1 MLGFLGISMLK
12 EEQVAELLSRCEK
25 VTGQRL
31 EQIRGNLSSSE
42 TRSAAI
48 WELVVLDAST
58 RIGVVEYEPHSDGSP
73 DIRVTL
79 PSGNMIW
86 IEIAFLYPRFWKEE
100 RQSFE
105 ISQWLRQEADRRGL
119 DGFKISC
126 RFSGPASRSGFIR
139 KLPQLHQRNNFLK
152 SSIVKEFFNQIV
164 ANQAER
170 ASFTHPEYTL
180 EVIYAPQSNG
190 GGGGGLVQE
199 APKHY
204 KEHALY
210 RIVKDKARQHDVSG
224 VRLLCIGTDQSNA
237 LSATVAPGGVN
248 ASEALY
254 HAYKQTTSISGV
266 IAVSIESRVQGF
278 TGITR
283 DARATIYYNERAKAV
298 PAEGD
303 KDALSKL
310 NFNLWK
316 YHHPLNQYDTP
327 PSGLYRK
334 LGGRLS
340 VSTSNNGGKLTIPTT
355 VLLEIL
361 AGRTS
366 LSELYDLSAE
376 PLLSGDYRIKSCSFQ
391 EGNPEGGDSPTVTL
405 DFDFDFDT
413 VFNRVK
419 RPKLTGSEEA

>member
-1 MLGFLGISMLK
+1 MLK
-12 EEQVAELLSRCEK
+12 EEQVAELLTRCET

-31 EQIRGNLSSSE
+31 EQIRGNLSSAE

-58 RIGVVEYEPHSDGSP
+58 KIGAVEYEPHSDGSP

-79 PSGNMIW
+79 PSGNLIW

-105 ISQWLRQEADRRGL
+105 VSQWLRREADRRGV

-126 RFSGPASRSGFIR
+126 RFSGPASRSGYIR

-152 SSIVKEFFNQIV
+152 SEIVKEFFNQIV
-164 ANQAER
+164 SNKTER
-170 ASFTHPEYTL
+170 AFFTHPEYTI
-180 EVIYAPQSNG
+180 EVLYAPESNG
-190 GGGGGLVQE
+190 GGGGGVVQE

-210 RIVKDKARQHDVSG
+210 RIVKEKARQHDVPG
-224 VRLLCIGTDQSNA
+224 IRLLCIGTDQSNA
-237 LSATVAPGGVN
+237 LSTTVAPGCVN

-254 HAYKQTTSISGV
+254 HAYNQTTSISGV
-266 IAVSIESRVQGF
+266 ITVGIESRVQGF

-283 DARATIYYNERAKAV
+283 DARAIIYYNERAKVIPDA
-298 PAEGD
+298 AD
-303 KDALSKL
+303 KDVLSKL

-316 YHHPLNQYDTP
+316 YHQPLNQYDTP
-327 PSGLYRK
+327 PNGLYRK

-355 VLLEIL
+355 ALLEVL
-361 AGRTS
+361 AGRAS

-376 PLLSGDYRIKSCSFQ
+376 PLLSGDYCIKSCSFQ
-391 EGNPEGGDSPTVTL
+391 EGSPEAGDSSTVTL
-405 DFDFDFDT
+405 DFDFDFDA
-413 VFNRVK
+413 VFKRVK
-419 RPKLTGSEEA
+419 RQNSTDSEPGT